1 MEEWH
6 SIRTNIMNE
15 YSPGEILKRIS
26 TNDNFNQGFGIL
38 FSTTLLVKL
47 NF

>member
-15 YSPGEILKRIS
+15 YSPGEIVQRIS
-26 TNDNFNQGFGIL
+26 SNDNFYQGLGIL
-38 FSTTLLVKL
+38 FSTNLLVKL